1 MQCGA
6 CMHAYE
12 TNLQSAKARATHAQ
26 HKMLGASLPNATAAD
41 QEVANTETVCTSDAD
56 AVGSDKSMS
65 HTAMPSC
72 KHKTNGNTNANLQH
86 NAQT

>member
-12 TNLQSAKARATHAQ
+12 TNLQPAKARATHAQ
-26 HKMLGASLPNATAAD
+26 HEMLGASLPNATAAD

-56 AVGSDKSMS
+56 AVG
-65 HTAMPSC
+65 
-72 KHKTNGNTNANLQH
+72 
-86 NAQT
+86 